1 MLGNVYIDFV
11 AISQG
16 GLLLVFAV
24 LSVLISEYTAYR
36 VLCPKQSVLRAV
48 AATIYANGVSVVVGL
63 PIIDPLFDVIYKIYR
78 GIFGGFYEA
87 YIEAVLLFAC
97 FVLTWLIEGAALFFC
112 RKKLRVD
119 KVFRTAGIIN
129 LVSYVI
135 LGIMSV
141 IVNIA
146 ASS

>member
-16 GLLLVFAV
+16 LLLLVFAV
-24 LSVLISEYTAYR
+24 LAVLISEYMAYR
-36 VLCPKQSVLRAV
+36 VLCPKQGVLRAV
-48 AATIYANGVSVVVGL
+48 LATIYANFVSVLVGL
-63 PIIDPLFDVIYKIYR
+63 PVIEPLFDVINKIYVR
-78 GIFGGFYEA
+78 MFGGFYEA
-87 YIEAVLLFAC
+87 YVEAVLIFVC
-97 FVLTWLIEGAALFFC
+97 FVLTWIVEAAALFFC

-129 LVSYVI
+129 VVSYVI
-135 LGIMSV
+135 LGIMAV